1 MAAPRATS
9 AHPVLKRLDR
19 LRIKLFLAIA
29 GANAVLALLAYL
41 VVSWSFDRG
50 LVDYLNR
57 ADEARLTPLIER
69 LAENYRSHGDWGWLL
84 QDRERWPQ
92 LVFETLGVGRWR
104 RDMLQRPGPHGPAH
118 DSDSQTALPPLPPG
132 RLLTMDPRLM
142 LFDAD
147 GQLLAG
153 HPRLAREAI
162 LRPIRVD
169 GRVVGQLGYVPRLNR
184 VESLEK
190 LFAAQQNRRFAAIA
204 VGLLLAGVLVSAL
217 LAHWLTRRIR
227 RLGQVA
233 ASLIQGDYSARI
245 TVDGYDELAQL
256 GEDFNRLGAALEAAR
271 ESRQQWIADI
281 AHELRTPLSVLRGE
295 IEAMQDGVR
304 PLTPASLSSL
314 AQEVAR
320 LTRLVDDL
328 NLLSLSDLGA
338 LSYRRQRLVLAD
350 SLVAALQSQRH
361 LLQEKGLIVEQAF
374 DAQLTVFADAERI
387 AQVIGNLLQN
397 TLRYTDAPG
406 RLQVELRRDGAW
418 AELVW
423 QDSSP
428 GVPDAALPRLTERLF
443 RVDVSRS
450 RQGGGS
456 GLGLSITRAII
467 AAHGGSMTASHS
479 PLGGLRWSIRLPL
492 ADGATRSRG
501 AADE

>member
-1 MAAPRATS
+1 MAAPRAFSTY
-9 AHPVLKRLDR
+9 PVLKRLDR

-69 LAENYRSHGDWGWLL
+69 LAENYRSNGDWNWLL

-104 RDMLQRPGPHGPAH
+104 RDMLQRPAPHGRAH
-118 DSDSQTALPPLPPG
+118 DPDHYAALPSQPPG
-132 RLLTMDPRLM
+132 RMLTIDPRLM
-142 LFDAD
+142 LFDAH
-147 GQLLAG
+147 GHLLAG

-162 LRPIRVD
+162 LRPIDVD
-169 GRVVGQLGYVPRLNR
+169 GRVVGQLGYVPRLNM

-204 VGLLLAGVLVSAL
+204 VGLLLAGLLVSAF
-217 LAHWLTRRIR
+217 LAHWLTQRIQ

-256 GEDFNRLGAALEAAR
+256 GDDFNRLGAALEAAR

-281 AHELRTPLSVLRGE
+281 AHELRTPLAVLRAE

-304 PLTPASLSSL
+304 PLAPASLSSL
-314 AQEVAR
+314 IQEVGR
-320 LTRLVDDL
+320 LTRLVEDL

-350 SLVAALQSQRH
+350 ELVAALESQRH
-361 LLQEKGLIVEQAF
+361 LLQEKGLIVEQAI
-374 DAQLTVFADAERI
+374 DAQLIVLADAERI

-406 RLQVELRRDGAW
+406 RLQVELRRNGAW
-418 AELVW
+418 AELCW

-428 GVPDAALPRLTERLF
+428 GVPDTDLPRLTERLF
-443 RVDVSRS
+443 RVDESRS

-456 GLGLSITRAII
+456 GLGLSIARAII
-467 AAHGGSMTASHS
+467 DAQGGSMIASHS
-479 PLGGLRWSIRLPL
+479 PLGGLRWLIRLPL
-492 ADGATRSRG
+492 ADAGPLNRG
-501 AADE
+501 AAHE